1 MIGKKALGFLL
12 AMVICAGLGACG
24 AEESPAVTTQAQT
37 GQSEA
42 SSGEA
47 RQPRTRTIADG
58 MGREVEVPAA
68 VEVVFRG
75 KSSAQFPGR
84 PAFPAGAVQPVF
96 YCGGHAGKV
105 RGSAKDDAAA
115 FCCPRLVHI
124 GNRTDFDL
132 SIRNSFHALRDN
144 FCHSFGVSGF

>member
-68 VEVVFRG
+68 VERAVCVGVGALRYSCYVGAADRMVGVEDYETKAGMSRLYNYVNFH
-75 KSSAQFPGR
+75 KFKDI
-84 PAFPAGAVQPVF
+84 PAGSP
-96 YCGGHAGKV
+96 AGIYNKTRV
-105 RGSAKDDAAA
+105 LFRHHRSANFK
-115 FCCPRLVHI
+115 
-124 GNRTDFDL
+124 
-132 SIRNSFHALRDN
+132 AL
-144 FCHSFGVSGF
+144 

>member
-68 VEVVFRG
+68 VER
-75 KSSAQFPGR
+75 
-84 PAFPAGAVQPVF
+84 AVCV
-96 YCGGHAGKV
+96 GVG
-105 RGSAKDDAAA
+105 
-115 FCCPRLVHI
+115 
-124 GNRTDFDL
+124 
-132 SIRNSFHALRDN
+132 ALRYSCYVGAADRMVGVEDYETKAGMSRLYNYVN
-144 FCHSFGVSGF
+144 FHT